1 MGRMR
6 KSNEKEKSREILGR
20 KNSKFCRKKLESN
33 NPIVPMDILASK
45 KLLFM
50 SKTRVTP
57 RALGGIAGDGVCRG
71 RALGVR
77 VVVFTKKIVRVGG
90 RGATLS
96 KTMNVSVPRK
106 GPVPRTFW
114 LLDKLDK
121 MGQLAPADFDGYNF
135 S

>member
-1 MGRMR
+1 
-6 KSNEKEKSREILGR
+6 
-20 KNSKFCRKKLESN
+20 
-33 NPIVPMDILASK
+33 
-45 KLLFM
+45 
-50 SKTRVTP
+50 
-57 RALGGIAGDGVCRG
+57 
-71 RALGVR
+71 
-77 VVVFTKKIVRVGG
+77 VVFTKKIVRVGG

-106 GPVPRTFW
+106 GPVPITFW